1 MKTLLIALALTMA
14 PADSLPDFSRPWDL
28 PACISW
34 AMDHNLTVRS
44 QEAGVRQRELDLHT
58 ARRSWLPS
66 VSASASENLSFG
78 RGLSADNTYVQT
90 NTTST
95 SFSIGA
101 GMNLFD
107 GLATPARMELSRLN
121 LEASCADLEKAR
133 DDIRIAVAKAYL
145 QVLYDYEILDV
156 ARQQIAIDS
165 AQVARLEA
173 MMATGKASAAEVS
186 QQKASLAQSV
196 VTLTQAENNL
206 VAGMLD
212 LSQLLEL
219 PQDPAFAIVRPRV
232 EAGELLLPSV
242 DRIYADAVGIRPAIR
257 AEQLRLE
264 GVDQQ
269 LRIARS
275 ALYPSLSLS
284 GGIGSNYYSMK
295 GVTTSFWDQL
305 SNNFSQY
312 IGLSLSIPIF
322 NRFETR
328 NNIRSVE
335 LDRERQ
341 GLQLRAAQQSLYK
354 EIQQAWNNAVAA
366 RAKVSASRLARDAA
380 SDAFDLVQAK
390 SENGRA
396 TITEFNEARN
406 QLLKTA
412 HLRVRLPD
420 PYPAV
425 LPRRRPDTVG
435 RRQSGPGCFVER
447 MQRNDR

>member
-1 MKTLLIALALTMA
+1 MKSLMIALALTLA
-14 PADSLPDFSRPWDL
+14 PTDSLPDFSQPWDL
-28 PACISW
+28 QACISW

-44 QEAGVRQRELDLHT
+44 QEAGVKQRELDLHT
-58 ARRSWLPS
+58 ARRAWLPN

-78 RGLSADNTYVQT
+78 RGLSADNTYVQS

-101 GMNLFD
+101 GMTLFD

-121 LEASCADLEKAR
+121 LEASCADLEKVR
-133 DDIRIAVAKAYL
+133 DDIRISVAKAYV
-145 QVLYDYEILDV
+145 QVLYDSESLAV
-156 ARQQIAIDS
+156 ARQQIATDS

-219 PQDPAFAIVRPRV
+219 APDPAFSIVRPQV
-232 EAGELLLPSV
+232 EAGDIFLPSV
-242 DRIYADAVGIRPAIR
+242 DRIYEDAVGIRPAVR
-257 AEQLRLE
+257 AEQIRLD
-264 GVDQQ
+264 GVEQQ

-284 GGIGSNYYSMK
+284 GGLGSNYYSMK
-295 GVTTSFWDQL
+295 GVSTGFWDQL

-312 IGLSLSIPIF
+312 IGLSLNIPIF
-322 NRFETR
+322 NKFATR
-328 NNIRSVE
+328 NSIRSAQ

-341 GLQLRAAQQSLYK
+341 SLQLRSVQQSLYK
-354 EIQQAWNNAVAA
+354 EIQQAWNNAAA
-366 RAKVSASRLARDAA
+366 AQAKVSASQLARDAA
-380 SDAFDLVQAK
+380 ADAFELVQAK
-390 SENGRA
+390 YENGRA

-406 QLLKTA
+406 QLMKTSSDLVQA
-412 HLRVRLPD
+412 TYEYVFQTRILQFYRGEPI
-420 PYPAV
+420 V
-425 LPRRRPDTVG
+425 L
-435 RRQSGPGCFVER
+435 
-447 MQRNDR
+447 